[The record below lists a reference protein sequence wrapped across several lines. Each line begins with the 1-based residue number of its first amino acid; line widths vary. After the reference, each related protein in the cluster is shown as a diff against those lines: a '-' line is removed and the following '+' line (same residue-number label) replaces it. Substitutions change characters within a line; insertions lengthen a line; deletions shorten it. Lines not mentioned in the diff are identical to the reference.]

1 MTLSRSL
8 LPYQN
13 ISRSARVR
21 EFARYGFINR
31 INASSYATPTARRK
45 SHARQTAMS
54 CCSAPP
60 KEKKTAAQTARE
72 EARKEFAMEMDD
84 LEKMQKKSAK
94 AAAAEKAKK
103 AKQSLS
109 DKKALVQG
117 GAGRSSSPR
126 STTHRCCG
134 ACCCRT
140 TPVAVLFAGAFH
152 AGRASVRRARTA
164 HTP

>member
-1 MTLSRSL
+1 
-8 LPYQN
+8 
-13 ISRSARVR
+13 
-21 EFARYGFINR
+21 
-31 INASSYATPTARRK
+31 
-45 SHARQTAMS
+45 MS

-117 GAGRSSSPR
+117 GAKRAVA
-126 STTHRCCG
+126 G
-134 ACCCRT
+134 AKQRAKGAGNNTGETGTALAQAGMARQQLGENMEKLQDTERT
-140 TPVAVLFAGAFH
+140 TAEMAVNAQNFASM
-152 AGRASVRRARTA
+152 ASQMKAQEKKKSRFGF
-164 HTP
+164 